1 MEPASLSDF
10 LCSLIDLAASLR
22 LPPHTLHC
30 ARAAV
35 SSLLGASGE
44 RARLSALVCSLLDVS
59 CRSSLPLTSAS
70 LRAAHTLVRDLA
82 TQAVAETPEV
92 TASST
97 FNSDLCQGSGVTF
110 KACCEDGLPCS
121 PERGSRSHGFLGNL
135 VKVLDLAQRHPEA
148 SRTLHLLVSALL
160 EGSIEPE
167 AFKNRVTQ
175 EVKNHPEPYTLQFL
189 KLSLPSIR
197 QLLAERTYGRPTTA
211 ASPLTAPPPP
221 PPPPPPISPRCVAKE
236 QKRPAEEECPGAAS
250 QRDIKRLRKSKHCG
264 ENSTTSTST
273 TSTTS
278 TNDDSTTST
287 TTNNTPPPMT
297 PPP

>member
-22 LPPHTLHC
+22 LPPHALHC

-59 CRSSLPLTSAS
+59 CRSSPLTSAS

-92 TASST
+92 TASSP

-110 KACCEDGLPCS
+110 KACCEDGLPCN

-135 VKVLDLAQRHPEA
+135 LKVLELAQRHPEA
-148 SRTLHLLVSALL
+148 TQTLHQLVSALL

-167 AFKNRVTQ
+167 AFKSRVTQ
-175 EVKNHPEPYTLQFL
+175 EVKNHPEPYTLHFL

-211 ASPLTAPPPP
+211 ASPLTT
-221 PPPPPPISPRCVAKE
+221 PPPPISPRCVPKE
-236 QKRPAEEECPGAAS
+236 QKRPAEEECLGAAT
-250 QRDIKRLRKSKHCG
+250 QRDIKRLRKYTHCG
-264 ENSTTSTST
+264 EQHSTST

-278 TNDDSTTST
+278 TNNDSTTST
-287 TTNNTPPPMT
+287 TNDYSTPSTNTNKTPPP
-297 PPP
+297 